1 MNLKNFGLILACLFS
16 INAAAE
22 NEVANDSVGKEKTIE
37 VKLTTSTTSDKEL
50 KAQRAV
56 DGEKPV
62 QPLNII
68 IGPSKLTLWG
78 YAQTGYTLKNT
89 AGVTTNA
96 LDITRIIL
104 MAKGELTKKLSFFIM
119 YDAVKS
125 ELHEYYAEYAFSPAL
140 KVRIGQYK
148 QPFTLESI
156 ISPTIL
162 NNISYNN
169 SVLYMA
175 GIATDPCQGNH
186 VGRDAGIMFTGDV
199 VNYKTWKLI
208 NYSIGVFNG
217 PGMNKKENNTQKDV
231 IGMLNVT
238 PWQGVMLSTSFLL
251 GTGHAESD
259 SPYGAFVTG
268 DNYKRTRWAIGTE
281 IKTKPLYARS
291 EFMVG
296 NDGGI
301 HSTGYYADFE
311 AHVLPKFD
319 IVADYDYLKKNNDL
333 GSSEVHSYMAGFQ
346 YWIYKRC
353 RILSQFQRN
362 MPLTGS
368 PTSAWITQFQ
378 IGF

>member
-281 IKTKPLYARS
+281 IKTKPLYAVANLWWVMTAES
-291 EFMVG
+291 
-296 NDGGI
+296 
-301 HSTGYYADFE
+301 
-311 AHVLPKFD
+311 
-319 IVADYDYLKKNNDL
+319 IVRVITLILKLMFCLN
-333 GSSEVHSYMAGFQ
+333 S
-346 YWIYKRC
+346 
-353 RILSQFQRN
+353 ILW
-362 MPLTGS
+362 
-368 PTSAWITQFQ
+368 PTMTI
-378 IGF
+378 